1 MSQYCVIE
9 VELKTTIAKVVKIA
23 CLTYGTQGFLL
34 LMMDNITSGKGVFQS
49 LHVT

>member
-23 CLTYGTQGFLL
+23 SYGIRTQGFLL
-34 LMMDNITSGKGVFQS
+34 LMMDNIPSGKGVFQS
-49 LHVT
+49 LHVA